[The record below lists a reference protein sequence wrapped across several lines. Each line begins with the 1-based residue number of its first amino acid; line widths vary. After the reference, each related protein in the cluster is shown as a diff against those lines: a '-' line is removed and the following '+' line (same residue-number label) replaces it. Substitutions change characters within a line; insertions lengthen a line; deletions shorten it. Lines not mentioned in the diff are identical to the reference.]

1 MRRMTGHGLSKCT
14 RYATNG
20 TNDDGPAKPAQWH
33 SNSNGSVPYNT
44 TLAVMKLDDEASC
57 NGSLPRPED
66 TSTELKCHATR
77 RNTAEVR
84 WSGTGDQWNGM
95 PPNDYS

>member
-1 MRRMTGHGLSKCT
+1 MTGHGLSKCT

-33 SNSNGSVPYNT
+33 GNSNGSVPYNT

-57 NGSLPRPED
+57 NGSLPGQITDGLNAAHGEG
-66 TSTELKCHATR
+66 R
-77 RNTAEVR
+77 RTHQLN
-84 WSGTGDQWNGM
+84 
-95 PPNDYS
+95 